1 MSTKLIKNIICLL
14 LAAAAL
20 LLCAG
25 CGKRAVYEPE
35 PLPNIEAPSFSEPE
49 DGAESAAGELF
60 AVRCHLREPLNPYLL
75 SSQTNLTVSR
85 LIYEGLF
92 EVSPSYEPVNVLCA
106 TYETADNRSF
116 VFHLKEGVSFHNG
129 RPLTAQDAVYSIE
142 LARQS
147 DFYKDRL
154 SRISSVSAGEELEV
168 IITLS
173 SACSTLPLLLDVP
186 IIPEGQ
192 GEDDIPAGTGPYVPS
207 TKQEFLST
215 GGSSMFLSVF
225 PDRRDSAALPCERIR
240 LVDVQDE
247 DVTTSFE
254 TGVIDIAETDPC
266 DLNYISYGGDNEARY
281 YDTTV
286 MQYIGFNSR
295 HVFFSN
301 AFARRAVA
309 LAIDRSA
316 IVSECMSGFAG
327 ESSLP
332 VAPSSPL
339 WSEEENSKTAYSVKE
354 LSDILRLNH
363 TTDSDDDGFFEL
375 TVTGI
380 EVSFTIDFICCGENP
395 RKLAAAEMIYEEL
408 RNTGFDISLRVL
420 SWDEYTRALRNGDF
434 DMYYGEVKLTADFDI
449 SPLIASG
456 GRLNYGRVSPEKS
469 VKQLGVWLAAGSAAR
484 QDAFSELADCLAE
497 ECPIAPILFRRA
509 AVVTRRGT
517 VSGAQPTQYNA
528 FYGFTDWIIKKK

>member
-25 CGKRAVYEPE
+25 CGKKTAYEPE
-35 PLPNIEAPSFSEPE
+35 PVPNVEGPSFTDPE
-49 DGAESAAGELF
+49 DSSDPSAGTLF
-60 AVRCHLREPLNPYLL
+60 AIRCHLREPLNPYLL
-75 SSQTNLTVSR
+75 ESQTNLTVSR
-85 LIYEGLF
+85 LVYEGLF
-92 EVSPSYEPVNVLCA
+92 DVSPSFEPVNVLCA
-106 TYETADNRSF
+106 SYETADNRSF
-116 VFHLKEGVSFHNG
+116 VFHLKDGVKFHNG
-129 RPLTAQDAVYSIE
+129 RPLTAQDAVYSID
-142 LARQS
+142 LARDS
-147 DFYKDRL
+147 AFYKARL
-154 SRISSVSAGEELEV
+154 SRISSVTAGDGLEV
-168 IITLS
+168 KITLS
-173 SACSTLPLLLDVP
+173 SACSALPLLLDVP

-192 GEDDIPAGTGPYVPS
+192 GEEDIPAGTGPYVPS

-215 GGSSMFLSVF
+215 GGSYMYLSAF
-225 PDRRDSAALPCERIR
+225 SDRRDASALPCERIR
-240 LVDVQDE
+240 LVDVKDE

-254 TGVIDIAETDPC
+254 TGLIDLAETDPC

-286 MQYIGFNSR
+286 MQYIGFNSK

-301 AFARRAVA
+301 AFARRAIA

-316 IVSECMSGFAG
+316 IVSECMSGFASA
-327 ESSLP
+327 SSLP
-332 VAPSSPL
+332 VPPSSPL
-339 WSEEENSKTAYSVKE
+339 WSEEKDSQTPYSLSE
-354 LSDILRLNH
+354 LSYILRRNH
-363 TTDSDDDGFFEL
+363 TTDSDDDGFFEF

-408 RNTGFDISLRVL
+408 RDAGFDISLRVL

-434 DMYYGEVKLTADFDI
+434 DMYYAEVKLTADFDI
-449 SPLIASG
+449 TPLIASG
-456 GRLNYGRVSPEKS
+456 GSLNYGRVFPEKS
-469 VKQLGVWLAAGSAAR
+469 VEQLGVFLAAGSAVRDEEFA
-484 QDAFSELADCLAE
+484 SLTDCLAE

-509 AVVTRRGT
+509 ALVSRRGT

-528 FYGFTDWIIKKK
+528 FYGFADWIIKKK